1 MNTRTTCV
9 VLLLGVCAVVYFLAP
24 THNTHSS
31 APVKRSSA
39 FVQPSTVFPNISQT
53 SHRVQGPPTVT
64 ASFIDRVLARAGS
77 PAQGIGQVMVQEGV
91 KYGIDPVY
99 ALAFFH
105 HESSFGLAGV
115 ARVTHSIGNIRCTQG
130 YTCDPTGGYRAYP
143 SYTAALDDWYQ
154 LLVYGYVAHGLNTV
168 ETIIPV
174 YAPTAD
180 NNNEAAYIASV
191 NADVAMWRQ
200 GRLE

>member
-9 VLLLGVCAVVYFLAP
+9 VLLLGACAIVYLLTP
-24 THNTHSS
+24 THATHSS
-31 APVKRSSA
+31 APMKPLSSV
-39 FVQPSTVFPNISQT
+39 VQHRHVFPNVPRIA
-53 SHRVQGPPTVT
+53 HGVQGPPTVT

-77 PAQGIGQVMVQEGV
+77 PAQGIGTVMYQEGV

-99 ALAFFH
+99 ILAFFH

-115 ARVTHSIGNIRCTQG
+115 ARSTHSIGNIRCTQG
-130 YTCDPTGGYRAYP
+130 YTCDPTGGYRSYP
-143 SYTAALDDWYQ
+143 SYAVAVDDWYT
-154 LLVYGYVAHGLNTV
+154 LLTYGYIAHGLNTV

-174 YAPTAD
+174 YAPNAD
-180 NNNEAAYIASV
+180 HNNEAAYIASV

-200 GRLE
+200 GIL